1 MSVYDEILEKKKQ
14 DRIKYRLEQ
23 EERDNE
29 DLKRKND
36 VYATKFYS
44 MQKQIDN
51 KDKEI
56 ERLNNII
63 NELEKSLKE
72 LIRYSLECYEKYEV
86 NWEERKCV
94 SNTWLTG
101 RDNYLSI
108 LNYLQ
113 RLKGNDKEYFYT
125 TSKEVEEDLQELK
138 GSDKKSISKED
149 FNKVWK
155 DSTREAIL
163 NQYYYDYME
172 LRKVYSIIKEVRELT
187 EMLYK
192 NEANIFYKGTYKK
205 QLEILDKVEEN
216 K

>member
-1 MSVYDEILEKKKQ
+1 MNKKPNLFNQVIISSIEDYKNKIETLTKQ
-14 DRIKYRLEQ
+14 KERLIR
-23 EERDNE
+23 RD
-29 DLKRKND
+29 KRHRE
-36 VYATKFYS
+36 
-44 MQKQIDN
+44 
-51 KDKEI
+51 EI

>member
-1 MSVYDEILEKKKQ
+1 MPLTYDELTKYSNKLEEENNNLMKALKTYEEGRYQEHLEIERLKELSKTDYEASQEILFEK
-14 DRIKYRLEQ
+14 
-23 EERDNE
+23 NE
-29 DLKRKND
+29 
-36 VYATKFYS
+36 
-44 MQKQIDN
+44 
-51 KDKEI
+51 EI

-113 RLKGNDKEYFYT
+113 RLKGNDKGYFYT

-138 GSDKKSISKED
+138 GSDKK
-149 FNKVWK
+149 
-155 DSTREAIL
+155 
-163 NQYYYDYME
+163 
-172 LRKVYSIIKEVRELT
+172 
-187 EMLYK
+187 
-192 NEANIFYKGTYKK
+192 
-205 QLEILDKVEEN
+205 
-216 K
+216 